1 MRRDK
6 LWLVQTRTRSP
17 FGRGICADGRRM
29 SLAPFVRI
37 VALGKGRAR
46 AMTMAEAQEAMT
58 LVLGGDAA
66 PEAVGAL
73 LMVMRLRGETPEEI
87 AGFTTALRAHVTG
100 KLPKADLDWPSYAA
114 GRTRGQPWFLAAAR
128 LVAQAGYPVLL
139 HGWNSHQATGASVRA
154 ALGDVGIAQV
164 DWTDAS
170 ATLAR
175 DGIAYVPLEQMQ
187 PRLMDLLRLRDVFGL
202 RSCINTVLRMLNPA
216 SAPVALQG
224 VFHPSYRELQR
235 DAALLLSQ
243 PTLRVLKGGGGEF
256 EHHPAKDITLHGL
269 TQGAIWE
276 GTTGAPLTGHQR
288 LSETTS
294 TLSQVWHGEQ
304 ADDFA
309 AAIITST
316 AALALSAVGA
326 AKPEALAQDLWQ
338 SRHRSA
344 AA

>member
-1 MRRDK
+1 MT
-6 LWLVQTRTRSP
+6 LAPYVAIL
-17 FGRGICADGRRM
+17 GRGQ
-29 SLAPFVRI
+29 
-37 VALGKGRAR
+37 GRAR
-46 AMTMAEAQEAMT
+46 SLTQDEAFAAMQII
-58 LVLGGDAA
+58 LRGDAA
-66 PEAVGAL
+66 PEALGAL
-73 LMVMRLRGETPEEI
+73 LMLLRMKGEVAAEI
-87 AGFTTALRAHVTG
+87 AGFTAAARAS
-100 KLPKADLDWPSYAA
+100 LPTWQGSAPAVDWPSYAA

-216 SAPVALQG
+216 GAPVALQG

-304 ADDFA
+304 TDDFA

>member
-1 MRRDK
+1 MT
-6 LWLVQTRTRSP
+6 LAPYVAIL
-17 FGRGICADGRRM
+17 GRGQ
-29 SLAPFVRI
+29 
-37 VALGKGRAR
+37 GRAR
-46 AMTMAEAQEAMT
+46 SLTQDEAFAAMQII
-58 LVLGGDAA
+58 LRGDAA
-66 PEAVGAL
+66 PEALGAL
-73 LMVMRLRGETPEEI
+73 LMLLRMKGEVAAEI
-87 AGFTTALRAHVTG
+87 AGFTAAARAS
-100 KLPKADLDWPSYAA
+100 LPAWQGPAPAVDWPSYAA

-216 SAPVALQG
+216 GAPVALQG

-304 ADDFA
+304 TDDFA

>member
-1 MRRDK
+1 MT
-6 LWLVQTRTRSP
+6 LAPYVAIL
-17 FGRGICADGRRM
+17 GRGQ
-29 SLAPFVRI
+29 
-37 VALGKGRAR
+37 GRAR
-46 AMTMAEAQEAMT
+46 SLTQDEAFAAMQII
-58 LVLGGDAA
+58 LRGDAA
-66 PEAVGAL
+66 PEALGAL
-73 LMVMRLRGETPEEI
+73 LMLLRMKGEVAAEI
-87 AGFTTALRAHVTG
+87 AGFTAAARAS
-100 KLPKADLDWPSYAA
+100 LPAWQGSAPAVDWPSYAA
-114 GRTRGQPWFLAAAR
+114 GRTRGQPWFLASAR

-216 SAPVALQG
+216 AAPVALQG

-304 ADDFA
+304 TDDFA

>member
-1 MRRDK
+1 MT
-6 LWLVQTRTRSP
+6 LAPYVAIL
-17 FGRGICADGRRM
+17 GRGR
-29 SLAPFVRI
+29 
-37 VALGKGRAR
+37 GRAR
-46 AMTMAEAQEAMT
+46 SLTQDEAFAAMQII
-58 LVLGGDAA
+58 LRGDAA
-66 PEAVGAL
+66 PEALGAL
-73 LMVMRLRGETPEEI
+73 LMLLRMKGEVAAEI
-87 AGFTTALRAHVTG
+87 AGFTAAARAS
-100 KLPKADLDWPSYAA
+100 LPAWQGPAPAVDWPSYAA

-154 ALGDVGIAQV
+154 ALGDVGIMQV

-170 ATLAR
+170 AALAR

-216 SAPVALQG
+216 AAPVALQG

-294 TLSQVWHGEQ
+294 TLSRVWHGEQ
-304 ADDFA
+304 TDDFA

>member
-1 MRRDK
+1 MT
-6 LWLVQTRTRSP
+6 LAPYVAIL
-17 FGRGICADGRRM
+17 GRGQ
-29 SLAPFVRI
+29 
-37 VALGKGRAR
+37 GRAR
-46 AMTMAEAQEAMT
+46 SLTQDEAFAAMQII
-58 LVLGGDAA
+58 LRGDAA
-66 PEAVGAL
+66 PEALGAL
-73 LMVMRLRGETPEEI
+73 LMLLRMKGEVAAEI
-87 AGFTTALRAHVTG
+87 AGFTAAARAS
-100 KLPKADLDWPSYAA
+100 LPAWQGPAPAVDWPSYAA

>member
-1 MRRDK
+1 MT
-6 LWLVQTRTRSP
+6 LAPYVAIL
-17 FGRGICADGRRM
+17 GRGQ
-29 SLAPFVRI
+29 
-37 VALGKGRAR
+37 GRAR
-46 AMTMAEAQEAMT
+46 SLTQDEAFAAMQII
-58 LVLGGDAA
+58 LRGDAA
-66 PEAVGAL
+66 PEALGAL
-73 LMVMRLRGETPEEI
+73 LMLLRMKGEVAAEI
-87 AGFTTALRAHVTG
+87 AGFTAAARAS
-100 KLPKADLDWPSYAA
+100 LPAWQGSVPAVDWPSYAA

-216 SAPVALQG
+216 GASVALQG

-304 ADDFA
+304 TDDFA

>member
-1 MRRDK
+1 MT
-6 LWLVQTRTRSP
+6 LAPYVAIL
-17 FGRGICADGRRM
+17 GRGQ
-29 SLAPFVRI
+29 
-37 VALGKGRAR
+37 GRAR
-46 AMTMAEAQEAMT
+46 SLTQDEAFAAMQII
-58 LVLGGDAA
+58 LRGDAA
-66 PEAVGAL
+66 PEALGAL
-73 LMVMRLRGETPEEI
+73 LMLLRMKGEVAAEI
-87 AGFTTALRAHVTG
+87 AGFTAAARAS
-100 KLPKADLDWPSYAA
+100 LPAWQGPAPAVDWPSYAA

-154 ALGDVGIAQV
+154 ALGDVGITQV

-216 SAPVALQG
+216 GAPVALQG

-304 ADDFA
+304 TDDFA

-326 AKPEALAQDLWQ
+326 EKPEALAQDLWQ

>member
-1 MRRDK
+1 MT
-6 LWLVQTRTRSP
+6 LAPYVAIL
-17 FGRGICADGRRM
+17 GRGQ
-29 SLAPFVRI
+29 
-37 VALGKGRAR
+37 GRAR
-46 AMTMAEAQEAMT
+46 SLTQDEAFAAMQII
-58 LVLGGDAA
+58 LRGDAA
-66 PEAVGAL
+66 PEALGAL
-73 LMVMRLRGETPEEI
+73 LMLLRMKGEVAAEI
-87 AGFTTALRAHVTG
+87 AGFTAAARAS
-100 KLPKADLDWPSYAA
+100 LPAWQGSVPAVDWPSYAA

-170 ATLAR
+170 AALAR

-202 RSCINTVLRMLNPA
+202 RSCMNTVLRMLNPA
-216 SAPVALQG
+216 GAPVALQG

-276 GTTGAPLTGHQR
+276 GTTGAPLTGHKR

>member
-1 MRRDK
+1 MT
-6 LWLVQTRTRSP
+6 LAPYVAIL
-17 FGRGICADGRRM
+17 GRGQ
-29 SLAPFVRI
+29 
-37 VALGKGRAR
+37 GRAR
-46 AMTMAEAQEAMT
+46 SLTQDEAFAAMQIILRGA
-58 LVLGGDAA
+58 AA
-66 PEAVGAL
+66 PEALGAL
-73 LMVMRLRGETPEEI
+73 LMLLRMKGEVAAEI
-87 AGFTTALRAHVTG
+87 AGFTAAARAS
-100 KLPKADLDWPSYAA
+100 LPAWQGSVPAVDWPSYAA

-216 SAPVALQG
+216 GAPVALQG

-294 TLSQVWHGEQ
+294 TLSQVWHGQ
-304 ADDFA
+304 QTDDFA

>member
-1 MRRDK
+1 MT
-6 LWLVQTRTRSP
+6 LAPYVAIL
-17 FGRGICADGRRM
+17 GRGQ
-29 SLAPFVRI
+29 
-37 VALGKGRAR
+37 GRAR
-46 AMTMAEAQEAMT
+46 SLTQDEAFAAMQII
-58 LVLGGDAA
+58 LRGDAA
-66 PEAVGAL
+66 PEALGAL
-73 LMVMRLRGETPEEI
+73 LMLLRMKGEVAAEI
-87 AGFTTALRAHVTG
+87 AGFTAAARAS
-100 KLPKADLDWPSYAA
+100 LPAWQGPAPAVDWPSYAA

-154 ALGDVGIAQV
+154 ALGDVGITQV

-170 ATLAR
+170 AALAR

-216 SAPVALQG
+216 SASVALQG

-304 ADDFA
+304 TDDFA

>member
-1 MRRDK
+1 MT
-6 LWLVQTRTRSP
+6 LAPYVAIL
-17 FGRGICADGRRM
+17 GRGQ
-29 SLAPFVRI
+29 
-37 VALGKGRAR
+37 GRAR
-46 AMTMAEAQEAMT
+46 SLTQDEAFAAMQII
-58 LVLGGDAA
+58 LRGDAA
-66 PEAVGAL
+66 PEALGAM
-73 LMVMRLRGETPEEI
+73 LMLMRMKGEVAAEI
-87 AGFTTALRAHVTG
+87 AGFTAAARAS
-100 KLPKADLDWPSYAA
+100 LPAWQGAAPAIDWPSYAA

-154 ALGDVGIAQV
+154 ALDDIGIAQV

-170 ATLAR
+170 AALAR
-175 DGIAYVPLEQMQ
+175 DCIAYVPLEQMQ

-216 SAPVALQG
+216 AAPVALQG

-235 DAALLLSQ
+235 DAALLLGQ

-294 TLSQVWHGEQ
+294 TLAQVWHGAQ
-304 ADDFA
+304 TDDFA

-316 AALALSAVGA
+316 AALALSAAGA
-326 AKPEALAQDLWQ
+326 AQPESLAQDLWQ
-338 SRHRSA
+338 SRHRTA

>member
-1 MRRDK
+1 MT
-6 LWLVQTRTRSP
+6 LAPYVAIL
-17 FGRGICADGRRM
+17 GRGQ
-29 SLAPFVRI
+29 
-37 VALGKGRAR
+37 GRAR
-46 AMTMAEAQEAMT
+46 SMTQDEAFAAMQII
-58 LVLGGDAA
+58 LRGNAA
-66 PEAVGAL
+66 PEALGAL
-73 LMVMRLRGETPEEI
+73 LMLLRMKGEVAAEI
-87 AGFTTALRAHVTG
+87 AGFTAAARAS
-100 KLPKADLDWPSYAA
+100 LPAWQGSAPAVDWPSYAA

-216 SAPVALQG
+216 GAPVALQG

-304 ADDFA
+304 TDDFA

>member
-1 MRRDK
+1 MT
-6 LWLVQTRTRSP
+6 LAPYVAIL
-17 FGRGICADGRRM
+17 GRGQ
-29 SLAPFVRI
+29 
-37 VALGKGRAR
+37 GRAR
-46 AMTMAEAQEAMT
+46 SLTQDEAFAAMQII
-58 LVLGGDAA
+58 LRGDAA
-66 PEAVGAL
+66 PEALGAL
-73 LMVMRLRGETPEEI
+73 LMLLRMKGEVAAEI
-87 AGFTTALRAHVTG
+87 AGFTAAARAS
-100 KLPKADLDWPSYAA
+100 LPAWQGSAPAVDWPSYAA